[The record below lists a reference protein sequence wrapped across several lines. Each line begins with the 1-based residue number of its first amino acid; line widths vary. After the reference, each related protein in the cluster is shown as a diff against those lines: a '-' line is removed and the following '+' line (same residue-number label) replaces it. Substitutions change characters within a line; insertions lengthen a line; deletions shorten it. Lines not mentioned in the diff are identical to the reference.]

1 MLQQMADRHELDFT
15 YSLTDRIIRLSLGE
29 LPDFSGAKF
38 DGDFSLSLE
47 QAQRRKHEYVAEQV
61 GIGPGRRLLDLG
73 CGWGPLLAY
82 ARSRGAVGV
91 GLTLS
96 SAQLRACRRHGLE
109 VHLED
114 AREIDRARLGTFDA
128 VASLGAFEHFCSPD
142 DFQAGRQEE
151 IYRDLF
157 ARTSSVLPPGGR
169 FYVQTMVFGPN
180 MSPAS
185 QVDLEL
191 LRAVP
196 PRDSD
201 EWYIAL
207 LGRQFPGSW
216 PPFGQE
222 QIIRCARPH
231 FTLVASI
238 SGRLDYIETI
248 NRWNARIGTP
258 SFRKTLLKLQLLPRW
273 LTSADF
279 RLAFT
284 SGVSANQVCFQRELL
299 DHYRLVFE
307 TTRRNTAVAAQR
319 AR

>member
-1 MLQQMADRHELDFT
+1 MADRRDADFT

-38 DGDFSLSLE
+38 DGDFSLGLE
-47 QAQRRKHEYVAEQV
+47 AAQRRKHEYVAEQV

-82 ARSRGAVGV
+82 TRARGGAGVGV
-91 GLTLS
+91 TLS

-109 VHLED
+109 VYLED
-114 AREIDRARLGTFDA
+114 ARQIDRERFGTFDA
-128 VASLGAFEHFCSPD
+128 VASLGAFEHFCSPED
-142 DFQAGRQEE
+142 YLAGRQEE

-157 ARTSSVLPPGGR
+157 ARVATLLAPGGR
-169 FYVQTMVFGPN
+169 FYLQTMVFGRN
-180 MSPAS
+180 MIPGSRIDVEA
-185 QVDLEL
+185 
-191 LRAVP
+191 LRALP

-216 PPFGQE
+216 LPFGRE
-222 QIIRCARPH
+222 QVVRCSEPH
-231 FTLVASI
+231 FRLVSSV

-248 NRWNARIGTP
+248 KRWNARIGAS
-258 SFRKTLLKLQLLPRW
+258 SFKKKLLKLRLLPRW
-273 LTSADF
+273 LASGDF
-279 RLAFT
+279 RLAVT

-307 TTRRNTAVAAQR
+307 NRE
-319 AR
+319 

>member
-1 MLQQMADRHELDFT
+1 MADRQDVDFT

-47 QAQRRKHEYVAEQV
+47 QAQRRKHDYVAEQV
-61 GIGPGRRLLDLG
+61 GIGFGRRLLDLG

-82 ARSRGAVGV
+82 TRARGGSGVGV
-91 GLTLS
+91 TLS
-96 SAQLRACRRHGLE
+96 SAQLEACRQHGLE
-109 VHLED
+109 VYLED
-114 AREIDRARLGTFDA
+114 ARGIERDRFGPFDA

-142 DFQAGRQEE
+142 DYQAGRQED

-157 ARTSSVLPPGGR
+157 ARVSSLLPSGGR
-169 FYVQTMVFGPN
+169 FYLQTMVWGRN
-180 MSPAS
+180 MIPAS
-185 QVDLEL
+185 EIDLEA

-196 PRDSD
+196 PQDSD

-207 LGRQFPGSW
+207 MGRQFPGSW
-216 PPFGQE
+216 LPFGKE
-222 QIIRCARPH
+222 QVVRSAEPR
-231 FTLVASI
+231 FRLVSSI

-248 NRWNARIGTP
+248 NRWNARIGAP
-258 SFRKTLLKLQLLPRW
+258 SFRKGLLKLQLLPRW

-284 SGVSANQVCFQRELL
+284 SGVSANQVCFERELL

-307 TTRRNTAVAAQR
+307 RGE
-319 AR
+319 